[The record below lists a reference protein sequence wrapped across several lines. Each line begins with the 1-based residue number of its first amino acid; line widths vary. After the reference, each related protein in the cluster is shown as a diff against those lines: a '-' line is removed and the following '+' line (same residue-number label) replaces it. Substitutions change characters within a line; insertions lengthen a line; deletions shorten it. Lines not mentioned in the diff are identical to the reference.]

1 MAKHPDGPAFRRILV
16 TLDSTRASQSAL
28 ESAALLAKAMHFEL
42 VGLFVEDADLM
53 ALAALPFSREVRRTG
68 AIHNLDPDALQKEV
82 AAHAAAARSLMRQVA
97 VRHHLR
103 WSFRSVR
110 ASRRAGIVTESASID
125 ILCVCG
131 RGQDRYHQAPMEN
144 PVRMALERRAPVL
157 VAGNMTDRIDKP
169 IAVIVDQTDP
179 DAESLQL
186 AGRIAA
192 EAGMELIILEFL
204 PLESDVA
211 GIRAEIRSRIPPDV
225 KLRTVLIG
233 RDDPC
238 ALLDTLRRSDY
249 SLVLYGVR
257 SDRQSPSWLD
267 YVTDAGECP
276 LLLVPEPAPGTAA
289 A

>member
-1 MAKHPDGPAFRRILV
+1 MARRPDGPAFRRILV
-16 TLDSTRASQSAL
+16 TLDSTRSSQSVL

-42 VGLFVEDADLM
+42 VGLFVEDSDLM
-53 ALAALPFSREVRRTG
+53 TLAALPFSREVRRTG
-68 AIHNLDPDALQKEV
+68 VIHDLDPDVLQKEV
-82 AAHAAAARSLMRQVA
+82 AAHAAAARALMRQVA

-110 ASRRAGIVTESASID
+110 RSRRTGIDMASAAVD
-125 ILCVCG
+125 ILCVSG
-131 RGQDRYHQAPMEN
+131 RGSDRYHRAPMED
-144 PVRMALERRAPVL
+144 PVRMALERQAPVL
-157 VAGNMTDRIDKP
+157 VAGNMADRVDKP
-169 IAVIVDQTDP
+169 IAVIVDQADP
-179 DAESLQL
+179 DSECLDL

-192 EAGMELIILEFL
+192 EARMELVILEFL
-204 PLESDVA
+204 PLDADVA
-211 GIRAEIRSRIPPDV
+211 GIRAEIRRRIPPEV
-225 KLRTVLIG
+225 KLRTILIG

-276 LLLVPEPAPGTAA
+276 LLLVPEPAPDTAVA
-289 A
+289 